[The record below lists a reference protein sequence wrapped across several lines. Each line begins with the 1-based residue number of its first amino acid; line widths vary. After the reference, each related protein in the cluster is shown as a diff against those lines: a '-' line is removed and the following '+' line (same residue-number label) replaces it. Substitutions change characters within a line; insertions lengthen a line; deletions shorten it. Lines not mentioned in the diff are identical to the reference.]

1 MPFND
6 RQIDT
11 TGGYTPPEKLREPW
25 LFEDQIAHNKRGT
38 IMLML
43 CFSIILIG
51 MVYAIGVLLNSG
63 TIAYIM
69 AAVAAIISFFM
80 SYYSYYYSDQLV
92 LTMSQAYPATREE
105 YPHLVNTLEG
115 LAVAAGLK
123 AVPRAFVIFD
133 SAPNAF
139 ATGRDPEHSAVA
151 VTTGLLK
158 KLDRYQLE
166 GVLAHEL
173 SHVGNRDILLSTVA
187 AVMVGVIVLLG
198 DWAMR
203 AMFMGAG
210 RGEDRDDGDSGG
222 NRNPVMLIVA
232 LIAII
237 LAPIIAQ
244 LMQLAISRN
253 REYLADANAVKLTRY
268 PDGLAGALAAISAD
282 PEPLSVANKATAQL
296 YISNPL
302 LEHKSWLNNMFST
315 HPPIDER
322 IERIRRM

>member
-1 MPFND
+1 MPYND
-6 RQIDT
+6 RQIDS
-11 TGGYTPPEKLREPW
+11 TGGYTPPAKLESPW

-38 IMLML
+38 FMLMI
-43 CFSIILIG
+43 CFSLVLIG
-51 MVYAIGVLLNSG
+51 MVYAIGVVLNSG
-63 TIAYIM
+63 TVAYIM
-69 AAVAAIISFFM
+69 AAVAAVISFFM

-92 LTMSQAYPATREE
+92 LTMSQAYPATKEE

-115 LAVAAGLK
+115 LTLAAGLP

-133 SAPNAF
+133 PAPNAF
-139 ATGRDPEHSAVA
+139 ATGRDPQHAAVA

-173 SHVGNRDILLSTVA
+173 SHVANRDILLSTVA

-203 AMFMGAG
+203 AMFFGG
-210 RGEDRDDGDSGG
+210 IGGDDREDNNSGG
-222 NRNPVMLIVA
+222 SRNPVMIIIA
-232 LIAII
+232 IIAII
-237 LAPIIAQ
+237 LAPIIAT

-282 PEPLSVANKATAQL
+282 TEPLAVANKATAQL

-322 IERIRRM
+322 IARIKRM